1 MSDQSLVL
9 IDMPSGESTDA
20 AFLERLGH
28 SVMVCHGPEPKT
40 LCPILSG
47 EGCPMV
53 DDTHGVLFMLDLD
66 RPQHRAILQRYKE
79 VLREDVPIR
88 VRATTDQQAAHAD
101 LLSGLHVWE
110 DAVDLDG
117 FAAEVEASEDFR
129 A

>member
-9 IDMPSGESTDA
+9 VDMPGDESADL

-28 SVMVCHGPEPKT
+28 SVMVCHGPAPKT

-53 DDTHGVLFMLDLD
+53 DETHGVLFMLDLE
-66 RPQHRAILQRYKE
+66 RAQHRAILQRYKE

-88 VRATTDQQAAHAD
+88 VRATPEQATAHAD
-101 LLSGLHVWE
+101 LLSGVHVFE
-110 DAVDLDG
+110 EAVDLDG
-117 FAAEVEASEDFR
+117 FAAEVEASEELL